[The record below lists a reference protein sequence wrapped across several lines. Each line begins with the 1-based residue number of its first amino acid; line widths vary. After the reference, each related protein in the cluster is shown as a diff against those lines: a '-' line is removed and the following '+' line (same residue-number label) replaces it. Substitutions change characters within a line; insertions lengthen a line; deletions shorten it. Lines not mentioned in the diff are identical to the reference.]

1 MVRVGVYIRK
11 DISFNRRSDLDVI
24 TDFLESIFMELEQ
37 SNSSTIIGV
46 MSVDDFFFLTLNS
59 ILDIVRKEKKT
70 FYLLGD
76 FNIDLTKIYRECAI
90 CK

>member
-1 MVRVGVYIRK
+1 MYSQTFSKVFFI
-11 DISFNRRSDLDVI
+11 
-24 TDFLESIFMELEQ
+24 ELEQ

-46 MSVDDFFFLTLNS
+46 MYRPPGQSLDDFLKTLNS

-76 FNIDLTKIYRECAI
+76 FNIDLTKVGECAI
-90 CK
+90 C